1 MKNILVP
8 TDFSEN
14 ANTAIE
20 YAAELANHTGAKISV
35 VNIYTPSVAKS
46 SIISPLMQDEINAA
60 EKSAQAKLNAI
71 KETVSEQFS
80 SIDCETSFAAGHI
93 VPTIEQLALQL
104 NADMIAMGT
113 QGATGLDKILFG
125 SNTANVIE
133 RSSCPVLA
141 IPKETPYR
149 KPTKIILATD
159 FANEELGHIPKL
171 ANLAKSLGCEI
182 LMTHITTD
190 PEAMQSEEML
200 KRNFAKRVTDATHYA
215 SISYMIKYEE
225 DISRA
230 LQTAVNQVDADW
242 IAMLT
247 HHRNFFEKI
256 YNPSMTKAMAY
267 QTKIPLLA
275 LK

>member
-20 YAAELANHTGAKISV
+20 YAAELASHAGSKISV
-35 VNIYTPSVAKS
+35 INIYTPAVTKS
-46 SIISPLMQDEINAA
+46 NIISPLIQKEISAA
-60 EKSAQAKLNAI
+60 EEGAKTKLNVI
-71 KETVSEQFS
+71 KTAVTEQFPGVS
-80 SIDCETSFAAGHI
+80 CETSFATGP
-93 VPTIEQLALQL
+93 VVTSIETLAQQL
-104 NADMIAMGT
+104 NADMIVMGT
-113 QGATGLDKILFG
+113 RGATGMDKILFG
-125 SNTANVIE
+125 SNTAHVIE
-133 RSSCPVLA
+133 GSSCPVLA
-141 IPKETPYR
+141 IPKEVPYR

-171 ANLAKSLGCEI
+171 VNLARALGAEI

-190 PEAMQSEEML
+190 QEAMQSEEML
-200 KRNFAKRVTDATHYA
+200 KRNFAKRVADATDYT

-225 DISRA
+225 DIARA
-230 LQTAVNQVDADW
+230 LQTAVSQVDADW

-256 YNPSMTKAMAY
+256 YNPSMTKSMAY

>member
-1 MKNILVP
+1 MKTILVP

-20 YAAELANHTGAKISV
+20 YAAELAYHAGAKISV
-35 VNIYTPSVAKS
+35 VNIYTPAVTKS
-46 SIISPLMQDEINAA
+46 SVISPLIQEEITAA
-60 EKSAQAKLNAI
+60 ENSAQTKLNAI
-71 KETVSEQFS
+71 KETVTDQFPGVN
-80 SIDCETSFAAGHI
+80 CEISFATGSVVAS
-93 VPTIEQLALQL
+93 IEKLAQQL
-104 NADMIAMGT
+104 NADMIVMGT
-113 QGATGLDKILFG
+113 RGSTGLDKILFG
-125 SNTANVIE
+125 SNTARVIE
-133 RSSCPVLA
+133 ISSCPVLA
-141 IPKETPYR
+141 IPKEVPYR

-171 ANLAKSLGCEI
+171 ANLAKSLGSEI

-190 PEAMQSEEML
+190 HEAMQSEEML
-200 KRNFAKRVTDATHYA
+200 KNNFAKRVANATDYSA
-215 SISYMIKYEE
+215 ISYMIKYEE

>member
-20 YAAELANHTGAKISV
+20 YAAELASHTGAKITV
-35 VNIYTPSVAKS
+35 VNIYTPAVTKPN
-46 SIISPLMQDEINAA
+46 IISPLIQQEISAA
-60 EKSAQAKLNAI
+60 EDSALAKLDAVRQTI
-71 KETVSEQFS
+71 IEQFS
-80 SIDCETSFAAGHI
+80 GVSCETSFVVGPV
-93 VPTIEQLALQL
+93 VPTLEKLTQELDAQMLV
-104 NADMIAMGT
+104 MGT
-113 QGATGLDKILFG
+113 RGATGLDKILFG
-125 SNTANVIE
+125 SNTAHMIE
-133 RSSCPVLA
+133 KSSCPVLA
-141 IPKETPYR
+141 IPREAPYR
-149 KPTKIILATD
+149 RPTKIILATD
-159 FANEELGHIPKL
+159 FANEELGHITKL
-171 ANLAKSLGCEI
+171 VSLAKSLGSEI

-200 KRNFAKRVTDATHYA
+200 KRNFAKRVSEATDYP
-215 SISYMIKYEE
+215 SVSYMIKFED

-230 LQTAVNQVDADW
+230 LQTAVSQVDADW

-247 HHRNFFEKI
+247 HHRTFFEKI

-267 QTKIPLLA
+267 HTKIPLLA